1 MPMHPDDR
9 VDCFTS
15 HMGLWAVDPL
25 WMQQAVA
32 HVLAHPVQQAMEARQ
47 VEGGGGYDT
56 LPGGVAVISV
66 LGAMQKGDSKFGGTS
81 TIRTRRAV
89 RAAANDDQVGAILL
103 RMDTP
108 GGHVAGTAELADEVA
123 RAAKIKPTE
132 VFAEDLLA
140 SAGYWVAS
148 QAAYITAN
156 RAARVGS
163 IGVLTRLIDTSEQM
177 ERDGVKVIPI
187 ASGPMK
193 AAGMPGTPVTD
204 GIIAEV
210 QALVDD
216 AADQFIEAVS
226 AGRNITIGN
235 MAMLA
240 NGSVFTAPKA
250 LDNMLIDE
258 VGTFESALARLQV
271 EQDVDPRQRSRAQV
285 AIAKARRNG

>member
-1 MPMHPDDR
+1 MPMHPDDQ

-15 HMGLWAVDPL
+15 HMGLWAIDPM
-25 WMQQAVA
+25 WMQAAVA
-32 HVLAHPVQQAMEARQ
+32 HVLANPARAMDARHTESGAQ
-47 VEGGGGYDT
+47 YDT

-89 RAAANDDQVGAILL
+89 RAAANDKHVGAILL

-108 GGHVAGTAELADEVA
+108 GGHVAGTAELAEEVA
-123 RAAKIKPTE
+123 RATTIKPTE
-132 VFAEDLLA
+132 TFAEDLLA
-140 SAGYWVAS
+140 SAGYWVGS
-148 QAAYITAN
+148 QSAYITAN
-156 RAARVGS
+156 RAARIGS
-163 IGVLTRLIDTSEQM
+163 IGVLTRLIDTSDKM
-177 ERDGVKVIPI
+177 EREGVKVIPI

-235 MAMLA
+235 MAALA

-258 VGTFESALARLQV
+258 IGTFESAVARLQV

-285 AIAKARRNG
+285 AIARARDNG